1 MDNFYKEWLTKFAT
15 HRNNYF
21 HSLNHQEGGNDESS
35 DNEQQLQTQD
45 VPNHPN
51 EIIYE
56 NDSFQMVVQKSAF
69 KKQKIFRLQDH
80 LFKFK
85 VVQKDKMA
93 KPPFLSDL
101 FDFFHAALLYIL
113 ESIKSFY
120 RKEDHNIAYLTLHQE
135 PMVNGLNTGF
145 YLI

>member
-1 MDNFYKEWLTKFAT
+1 MDNFYKNWLAQFAA
-15 HRNNYF
+15 HRNKYF
-21 HSLNHQEGGNDESS
+21 NVSANQEGGNNEPSNS
-35 DNEQQLQTQD
+35 DLEEQS

-56 NDSFQMVVQKSAF
+56 NASFQMIVEKSAF
-69 KKQKIFRLQDH
+69 KKQRIFRLQDH

-85 VVQKDKMA
+85 VIQKDTNA
-93 KPPFLSDL
+93 KPPFLNDL
-101 FDFFHAALLYIL
+101 FDFFHSALLYIL

-135 PMVNGLNTGF
+135 PMVNGLNTG
-145 YLI
+145 YNLI